1 MLLEVILYPFCI
13 IFANNSQTKKKMS
26 TGLEKKIRKR
36 TKKNN
41 VTLREKPLSKGN
53 ISLYLDI
60 YRDGVRSYEFLKLY
74 IMDKPRTPIE
84 RTCNKE
90 TLELAEKIRIQREND
105 LNNSAFGQITPEKKK
120 VKFFDYADE
129 YLSSY
134 SKKDIRM
141 IKGAI
146 DRFKAYLTEKQPGTS
161 LSTFKLSQINKLMME
176 GYVEYLENN
185 STGEGAHSYY
195 QRFKKVLNHAIE
207 TGIIN
212 RSPANGVMCKTVD
225 GLRKDILSNEEIET
239 LAKTPCQNSTI
250 KKAFIFSC
258 CTGLRFCDIKEL
270 KYSDIDFTSEKITID
285 QQKTG
290 KTVIIDLN
298 VTAKKILGKP
308 GNPKELV
315 FELPT
320 FEGCSKTVKAW
331 VKRAGIEKHI
341 TWHCARHSFAVN
353 LLTSPQRP
361 DIKTVSSTLGHT
373 SLKHTEKYTRVID
386 ELKKKAVNALPEYN
400 I

>member
-1 MLLEVILYPFCI
+1 MGIGL
-13 IFANNSQTKKKMS
+13 KKK
-26 TGLEKKIRKR
+26 TRKG

-41 VTLREKPLSKGN
+41 VTLREKPLSNGN

-60 YRDGVRSYEFLKLY
+60 YRDGARSYEFLKLY
-74 IMDKPRTPIE
+74 IMDKPRSPID
-84 RTCNKE
+84 RKCNADN
-90 TLELAEKIRIQREND
+90 LELAEKIRTQRENE
-105 LNNSAFGQITPEKKK
+105 LNNSAFGQITPDKQK
-120 VKFFDYADE
+120 VRFSDYAND
-129 YLSSY
+129 YVASY

-141 IKGAI
+141 IKSAI
-146 DRFKAYLTEKQPGTS
+146 NRFNAYLTEKQPGIKLNT
-161 LSTFKLSQINKLMME
+161 LRLSQIDKPMIM

-207 TGIIN
+207 AGIIN
-212 RSPANGVMCKTVD
+212 RSPADGVTCKTVD
-225 GLRKDILSNEEIET
+225 GLRKDILSNEEIGT
-239 LAKTPCQNSTI
+239 LAKTPCQNISI

-270 KYSDIDFTSEKITID
+270 RYSDIDFTSEKITID

-290 KTVIIDLN
+290 KAVIIDLN
-298 VTAKKILGKP
+298 TTAQKILGKP

-315 FELPT
+315 FDLPT
-320 FEGCSKTVKAW
+320 YWGCAKTVKAW
-331 VKRAGIEKHI
+331 VKRAGIEKNI
-341 TWHCARHSFAVN
+341 TWHCSRHSFAVN

-373 SLKHTEKYTRVID
+373 SLKHTEKYTRVVD
-386 ELKKKAVNALPEYN
+386 ELKKKAVNALPDYD